1 MYDDEEYDDEINE
14 KAYITL
20 EIFKIIIIFIFLYII
35 YRLKDKNNIDD
46 EEELNSKIYFE
57 TKNKTLNLTI
67 SNSND
72 VINITNTTN
81 ITIDEVKNFINI
93 TNNIIDNTSN
103 SENEILTNNFIE
115 AAHKVNIIEID
126 NISNVNSDNSIV
138 ISKENEINN
147 NSSSLIIPNITY
159 FNITYINY
167 EFSQK
172 FNRTKLEYNVGLY
185 DKNKNLVSP
194 SELTLHFDSKF
205 ICFITLPELNI
216 TIYSIA
222 NNYENK
228 YIKCI
233 EYFNYG
239 ENITYGIKIYKN
251 KYLSLNLSFENIINY
266 NDLNHINDNLLY
278 QDQINYH

>member
-57 TKNKTLNLTI
+57 TKSKTLNLTI

-126 NISNVNSDNSIV
+126 NVSNVNSDNSIV
-138 ISKENEINN
+138 ISKENEIND

-172 FNRTKLEYNVGLY
+172 FNRT
-185 DKNKNLVSP
+185 
-194 SELTLHFDSKF
+194 
-205 ICFITLPELNI
+205 
-216 TIYSIA
+216 
-222 NNYENK
+222 
-228 YIKCI
+228 
-233 EYFNYG
+233 
-239 ENITYGIKIYKN
+239 
-251 KYLSLNLSFENIINY
+251 
-266 NDLNHINDNLLY
+266 
-278 QDQINYH
+278 